1 MVDAKKIQK
10 IISERKKAHINDPDI
25 EKKYWIPLLNALG
38 EDEDDIIDYLES
50 LEDDVASWFSQNNEK
65 VIEKFPNDEKKKVF
79 HRINMI

>member
-50 LEDDVASWFSQNNEK
+50 LEDDVASWFSE
-65 VIEKFPNDEKKKVF
+65 IYDCLLYTSPSPRD
-79 HRINMI
+79 

>member
-1 MVDAKKIQK
+1 MIDAKKIQK

-50 LEDDVASWFSQNNEK
+50 LEDDVASWFSEIYEE
-65 VIEKFPNDEKKKVF
+65 VIEKFPSDEMKKVF